1 MKHLYSTLLFFAILF
16 SQLGLAQDKNV
27 FYQYST
33 INALLEGYFEGNLTC
48 GELKKHGNFGLG
60 TFNQL
65 NGELILLNNVCYRS
79 LTDGSIELV
88 NDSVKTPFASVSF
101 FTPMSHVVGDKALNY
116 LSLCHLLDSISP
128 SKNVVIAV
136 QITGT
141 FSHIKLRSVPP
152 QTKPYRKLVEIV
164 KTQPT
169 FEYQGISGT
178 LVGFR
183 CPEFAKGFNVP
194 KYHFHFISNDK
205 SKGGHVLDL
214 VAKNTNID
222 LQLLRNL
229 DVQLPNNAEFDTL
242 ELESDKAKELEKVE
256 K

>member
-1 MKHLYSTLLFFAILF
+1 MKHLYSILLFLSLLS

-65 NGELILLNNVCYRS
+65 NGELILLNNICYRS

-101 FTPMSHVVGDKALNY
+101 FTPSNTFPTLKQCDY
-116 LSLCHLLDSISP
+116 STLCHYMDS
-128 SKNVVIAV
+128 VVARNNTV
-136 QITGT
+136 LSVRVDGV
-141 FSHIKLRSVPP
+141 FDWIKLRSVPP
-152 QTKPYRKLVEIV
+152 QTKPYQKLSKIVE
-164 KTQPT
+164 TQPT
-169 FEYQGISGT
+169 FEYQSIAGSLI
-178 LVGFR
+178 GFR
-183 CPEFAKGFNVP
+183 CPEYAKGFNVP
-194 KYHFHFISNDK
+194 KYHFHFLSKDK
-205 SKGGHVLDL
+205 KRGGHVL
-214 VAKNTNID
+214 N
-222 LQLLRNL
+222 LRVDDANVSIQIHRSIM
-229 DVQLPNNAEFDTL
+229 VQLPDNNTFDELQL
-242 ELESDKAKELEKVE
+242 EHDKSKELEKVE